1 VVVVIIVI
9 ELIIV
14 IMSNLLTRLIL
25 KRIVGYNDQIMHYN
39 HHNHITG
46 LTKTINSMISSID
59 QYIHQQHVP
68 ILVSQST
75 NIQTNNNNDRN
86 IDINSLLEGIWY
98 MGVPKSKVSPSRKR
112 MKHLQHVP
120 DKIGWLQCKKC
131 GEPKRPHR
139 ICTKHIDICA
149 MRDDEYEAKKA
160 LDPK

>member
-1 VVVVIIVI
+1 
-9 ELIIV
+9 
-14 IMSNLLTRLIL
+14 MSNLLTRLIL

-86 IDINSLLEGIWY
+86 IDINSLLEENSLNSFI
-98 MGVPKSKVSPSRKR
+98 
-112 MKHLQHVP
+112 
-120 DKIGWLQCKKC
+120 
-131 GEPKRPHR
+131 
-139 ICTKHIDICA
+139 
-149 MRDDEYEAKKA
+149 
-160 LDPK
+160 